1 MDALFLALS
10 LSCYISLS
18 HISISISPSFSTIS
32 LFPALAIPASSRT
45 HNPAHLVHISFIPSS
60 CFLLPSDSVSNP
72 QLRLCSCSSFLQFF
86 GYFGTLRTS
95 FPLRCNW
102 RINLPACFSL
112 LSLFP
117 IPVCAFCLSCFSQGI
132 PGAEKR
138 RTGFGFG
145 IGSGTLLLQ
154 YSCNNFNFNFNIYF
168 LGPVRA
174 RRTIVGCAIQIVC
187 HGNLTRWFL
196 ISLFPSLLLIPHSLL
211 SPPLLLLLHVSLFF
225 QLIRLP
231 RYGH

>member
-1 MDALFLALS
+1 MDSLFLGIYLAIFLS
-10 LSCYISLS
+10 LTSLS
-18 HISISISPSFSTIS
+18 LPLSLPSPSLFTIS

-72 QLRLCSCSSFLQFF
+72 QLRLRSCSSFLQFF

-168 LGPVRA
+168 LGPRSGPSDHRRVRYSNCLPWQSNTVISHFLVSVSPAHSSFLVVASSAPPSA
-174 RRTIVGCAIQIVC
+174 R
-187 HGNLTRWFL
+187 FL
-196 ISLFPSLLLIPHSLL
+196 VFSTH
-211 SPPLLLLLHVSLFF
+211 
-225 QLIRLP
+225 
-231 RYGH
+231 